1 MISTLTTTLLS
12 ASLLP
17 AALCPAEAATIMAA
31 AERIE
36 EAYVIE
42 QRAAALAADV
52 RALAA
57 NASETSTC
65 LDPADFASRMTKAL
79 RDTTGD
85 KHFTID
91 VTREQVD
98 ESWLSDW
105 RASGQVTGQGV
116 RRVEVLDGNVGYLRI
131 DSFFEIEAARE
142 HYAAAFAMLADTD
155 ALILDLRSNGGG
167 SPQSAWPLQ
176 WTFLEPGSPS
186 PMAIENR
193 EEGLQMRGEPEVP
206 WKRYGTARPL
216 VVLIDERT
224 FSAAEAVAFTLQA
237 TGRAT
242 VVGQSSGGGAHMLD
256 NGAVLGTGFTLYTP
270 SARPL
275 HVASGSNWEGAGVQP
290 DRLASGDGAIA
301 AALEILAQ

>member
-1 MISTLTTTLLS
+1 MFNAIAATVLS
-12 ASLLP
+12 AGLLP
-17 AALCPAEAATIMAA
+17 SAMCPEEAATIMAA
-31 AERIE
+31 ADRIE

-42 QRAAALAADV
+42 ERAAALAEEV

-65 LDPADFASRMTKAL
+65 LDPADFASRMTNAL
-79 RDTTGD
+79 RDATGD
-85 KHFTID
+85 RHFFID
-91 VTREQVD
+91 VTREKLD

-105 RASGQVTGQGV
+105 RASGYVTGQGV
-116 RRVEVLDGNVGYLRI
+116 RRVEVLDGNIGYLRI

-142 HYAAAFAMLADTD
+142 NYAAAFAMLANTD

-193 EEGLQMRGEPEVP
+193 EEGLQMREEPEVP
-206 WKRYGTARPL
+206 WKRYGTAKPL

-224 FSAAEAVAFTLQA
+224 FSASEAVAFTLQA

-242 VVGQSSGGGAHMLD
+242 IVGQPSGGGAHMLD
-256 NGAVLGTGFTLYTP
+256 DGAALGTGFTLYTP

-275 HVASGSNWEGAGVQP
+275 HVASGTNWEGGGVQP
-290 DRLASGDGAIA
+290 DRLASGDAAIA
-301 AALEILAQ
+301 AALEIIAQ